1 MTTVAR
7 GKLAVAAAGI
17 VTFLF
22 GVRRQSAPL
31 RWVGIGMLAV
41 AFLARFA
48 ARGTATAPDRTPDE

>member
-1 MTTVAR
+1 MTTATR
-7 GKLAVAAAGI
+7 GKLALAAAGI

-31 RWVGIGMLAV
+31 RWVGIGLLAV

-48 ARGTATAPDRTPDE
+48 SRGTAAPNRTPDA